1 MVNALLC
8 DNCCISITIR
18 RYLLEENVD
27 TAVDIRIHN
36 YKDVRAALVKLG
48 AESPNSGVFVPGGVY
63 SRVFFEVTTCI
74 IMSIFIN
81 HIYLLSYLIY
91 IIMFVFSFII
101 SIIISFILFSFVD
114 PSYRHR

>member
-8 DNCCISITIR
+8 DNCSISITIR

-63 SRVFFEVTTCI
+63 SRVFFEVTSC
-74 IMSIFIN
+74 
-81 HIYLLSYLIY
+81 YA
-91 IIMFVFSFII
+91 
-101 SIIISFILFSFVD
+101 
-114 PSYRHR
+114 

>member
-8 DNCCISITIR
+8 DNCSISITIR

-63 SRVFFEVTTCI
+63 SRVFFEVTTCYHFYFHY
-74 IMSIFIN
+74 SD
-81 HIYLLSYLIY
+81 
-91 IIMFVFSFII
+91 I
-101 SIIISFILFSFVD
+101 SIIISYILLVLYLSFHS
-114 PSYRHR
+114 SYQLLCHLYHSLL

>member
-1 MVNALLC
+1 MP
-8 DNCCISITIR
+8 
-18 RYLLEENVD
+18 ENVD
-27 TAVDIRIHN
+27 TAVDFRIHN

-63 SRVFFEVTTCI
+63 SRVFFEVTSCYASCLFSLI
-74 IMSIFIN
+74 
-81 HIYLLSYLIY
+81 IY
-91 IIMFVFSFII
+91 IYYHIIYYINMFVFSFII

>member
-8 DNCCISITIR
+8 DNRCISITIR

-63 SRVFFEVTTCI
+63 SRIFFEVTTCYASSCLFSLI
-74 IMSIFIN
+74 IYIYF
-81 HIYLLSYLIY
+81 HISYILLCLSFHSSYLL
-91 IIMFVFSFII
+91 
-101 SIIISFILFSFVD
+101 LFHLYYSLL
-114 PSYRHR
+114 